1 MARTK
6 PAVQSAKAAVESA
19 FDADPQRSVGYL
31 IRDSA
36 RLILAKLQLLLE
48 PHDVTLGQYFVL
60 RELWEREG
68 ATQRELSARI
78 GIGEQS
84 AVATIDAMEQRDLVV
99 RVRSKQDRRKT
110 HIYLTARGR
119 GLREELL
126 SYAAQ
131 VINTATDGFAP
142 GEVDVL
148 RALLAKLKARLES

>member
-6 PAVQSAKAAVESA
+6 AIVESA

-36 RLILAKLQLLLE
+36 RLILAKLQLQLE

-68 ATQRELSARI
+68 ATQRQLSARI

-119 GLREELL
+119 GLREQLL
-126 SYAAQ
+126 SYAAH
-131 VINTATDGFAP
+131 VINTATDGFEP
-142 GEVDVL
+142 GEVDTL
-148 RALLAKLKARLES
+148 RALLAKLKQRLEQPG